1 MCRNQEPLSF
11 IFPNL
16 STYSIFNNNPI
27 GYKDD
32 NGNDPTVI
40 DYVQLYY
47 NKSQNLINKGN
58 FKTDGEIQKKS
69 ESKQYLK
76 VESSGSNYNPLS
88 SALDEKS
95 VNSSTIDQYDPD
107 LFTVIEKFNY
117 TKWK

>member
-1 MCRNQEPLSF
+1 MEK
-11 IFPNL
+11 
-16 STYSIFNNNPI
+16 
-27 GYKDD
+27 YK
-32 NGNDPTVI
+32 
-40 DYVQLYY
+40 
-47 NKSQNLINKGN
+47 
-58 FKTDGEIQKKS
+58 KKS